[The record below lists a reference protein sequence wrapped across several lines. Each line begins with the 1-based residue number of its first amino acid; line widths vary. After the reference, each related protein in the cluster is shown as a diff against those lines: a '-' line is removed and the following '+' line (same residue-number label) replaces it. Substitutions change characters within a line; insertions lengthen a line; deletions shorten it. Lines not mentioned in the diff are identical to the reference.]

1 MSRENI
7 RPYSGLDR
15 TLAGAMESEQPLH
28 PQHRESNMQRE
39 PMGRILAVW
48 VAQDRRAKRL
58 SAMTSRAPRQLS
70 TV

>member
-1 MSRENI
+1 MSRESI

-28 PQHRESNMQRE
+28 PQHRKSSMQE